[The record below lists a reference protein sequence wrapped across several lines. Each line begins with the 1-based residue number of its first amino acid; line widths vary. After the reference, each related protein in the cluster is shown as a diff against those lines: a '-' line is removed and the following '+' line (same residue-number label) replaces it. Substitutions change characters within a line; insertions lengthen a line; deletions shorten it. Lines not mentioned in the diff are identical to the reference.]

1 MKGCVAKVPWKF
13 KIVGALCFYSL
24 VMFAYM
30 PSTDRLLCAVAMF
43 VSAVGDLF
51 LGHVFSLKKY
61 GITDFNMGA
70 AAFGAAHLIY
80 ALAYVVKMKQNPI
93 LMRYINAGTGTAILI
108 CVTCLLLF
116 SGICIYRKDYRYLWV
131 IIAYVCLISVNC
143 TVVLSYAWAYV
154 FQTEICPVGTEV
166 SWHLKQINGAIG
178 AAVGVL
184 SFLIS
189 DVCLGLNRVAGRKGA
204 YKFVWIFYPIGQF
217 LLITCG

>member
-13 KIVGALCFYSL
+13 KIVGVLCLYSL
-24 VMFAYM
+24 VMFVYM
-30 PSTDRLLCAVAMF
+30 PSADRLLCVVAMF

-51 LGHVFSLKKY
+51 LGHVFTLKKC
-61 GITDFNMGA
+61 GVSDFT
-70 AAFGAAHLIY
+70 FGAAHLIY
-80 ALAYVVKMKQNPI
+80 ALAYAVKMKQNPI
-93 LMRYINAGTGTAILI
+93 LMRYINAGTWIAILT
-108 CVTCLLLF
+108 CVTCLLLCL
-116 SGICIYRKDYRYLWV
+116 GICVSRKDYRYLWV
-131 IIAYVCLISVNC
+131 IIAYVCFISVNC

-178 AAVGVL
+178 AAVGAL